1 MKDNVLKTINSYEND
16 ERIAFIENKNRLFR
30 IMEMQKI
37 HSNRISRLEGEI
49 EKTIKKR

>member
-16 ERIAFIENKNRLFR
+16 ERIAFIKNRLFR

-37 HSNRISRLEGEI
+37 HSNRISRLEWEI